1 MGMVPVGSILGSLP
15 AVCPTVA
22 WLDRL
27 LRQAR
32 DTIRPWGTLLFNA
45 VEMDRGVEGHVI
57 VHNDLEPI
65 SIVGSNPSIQ
75 SKNVPLH
82 HHLGQTATQV
92 LEIDRS

>member
-1 MGMVPVGSILGSLP
+1 MGMVPVGSILSSLP

-32 DTIRPWGTLLFNA
+32 DTVRPRSTLLFNA

-57 VHNDLEPI
+57 VHNDLDPI
-65 SIVGSNPSIQ
+65 SIVGFQSQHSVSKRTSTSSPWSNR
-75 SKNVPLH
+75 N
-82 HHLGQTATQV
+82 LGPGN
-92 LEIDRS
+92 